1 MKRLTLSAL
10 LTALLFVAL
19 SAIASAC
26 TVSTDCN
33 NSCEI
38 DIFCPRPYPPCELYC
53 FAPSQTVSCS
63 GNVCSGNST
72 SVTCDGVTSS
82 CPTTSQ
88 CRSGSTWA
96 QCGGWSTQCTY
107 NCPL

>member
-1 MKRLTLSAL
+1 
-10 LTALLFVAL
+10 
-19 SAIASAC
+19 
-26 TVSTDCN
+26 
-33 NSCEI
+33 
-38 DIFCPRPYPPCELYC
+38 
-53 FAPSQTVSCS
+53 
-63 GNVCSGNST
+63 
-72 SVTCDGVTSS
+72 VTSS